1 MKTIIAA
8 MACIALLFTGVPA
21 PPLAWANET
30 ESYRVEYRGPF
41 SPLTENGAD
50 FFAHM
55 DPFLPGQTQ
64 TGHFTCANSSQQAVM
79 MEVRLVPAPNKLG
92 QHLRTTVTNVNG
104 EPVGRISPA
113 HPESV
118 ELCLLQPG
126 QEETFRFEATL
137 AADTPSELTPE
148 TGAVR
153 WEFSASEQGASPP
166 SNSAVD
172 NDGAGPDAG
181 NDVEPG
187 RQPKDSLGAG
197 GPLPLTGDGLP
208 AAAALALAAFA
219 SCSALALT
227 ALRHQRD

>member
-1 MKTIIAA
+1 M
-8 MACIALLFTGVPA
+8 
-21 PPLAWANET
+21 
-30 ESYRVEYRGPF
+30 EYRGPF

-55 DPFLPGQTQ
+55 EPFLPGQTQ
-64 TGHFTCANSSQQAVM
+64 TGQFTCANNSQQAVV

-92 QHLRTTVTNVNG
+92 QHLRTAIEDAEG
-104 EPVGRISPA
+104 KPVGRISPA

-126 QEETFRFEATL
+126 QEATFYFEATL
-137 AADTPSELTPE
+137 APDTPSELAPE

-153 WEFSASEQGASPP
+153 WEFSASELKAS
-166 SNSAVD
+166 SSGNDALNGND
-172 NDGAGPDAG
+172 AADGAGPDSGNTAG
-181 NDVEPG
+181 PG
-187 RQPKDSLGAG
+187 HQPKGSHGAG

-208 AAAALALAAFA
+208 AVAVLALAAFA

-227 ALRHQRD
+227 ALRRWRD